1 MKTNHRQH
9 GVSLIF
15 SLIAL
20 VGLSLA
26 AVGLVRSVNT
36 GSMVMGNLGF
46 KNDATATAD
55 RGAEAAVANLAS
67 RVNTGALN
75 SDAPAFGYYATSM
88 PGLDATGKR
97 PGNGGTRVAIDWA
110 SDGCADAGNVTSC
123 IDPAPPMTINGNRV
137 SYVVTRMCVEAGV
150 VDDSDCS
157 VYFTPGSGDSKN
169 NGVSPYPGDPPPTA
183 AKNAYY
189 RVIVRVVGARG
200 TTSFTET
207 MLHF

>member
-1 MKTNHRQH
+1 MKSTRQQH
-9 GVSLIF
+9 GLSLIF
-15 SLIAL
+15 SLVAL

-55 RGAEAAVANLAS
+55 RGAEAALANLAS

-75 SDAPAFGYYATSM
+75 DDAPAFGYYATSM
-88 PGLDATGKR
+88 PGLDATGR
-97 PGNGGTRVAIDWA
+97 RAGNGGTRVVVDWA
-110 SDGCADAGNVTSC
+110 SDGCADAGDLTSC
-123 IDPAPPMTINGNRV
+123 IDPSPPMTINGNRV
-137 SYVVTRMCVEAGV
+137 SYVVTRMCVEAGAIEEN
-150 VDDSDCS
+150 DCS
-157 VYFTPGSGDSKN
+157 VYFTPGSGEGKGS
-169 NGVSPYPGDPPPTA
+169 GTLGYPGDPPPTA
-183 AKNAYY
+183 AKNPYY
-189 RVIVRVVGARG
+189 RVVVRVVGARG